1 MAAHGMG
8 YSQRAGASQVTAAL
22 LLPPDGGGP
31 PQMVIPQ
38 GAGLLTP
45 SALAIDSAGNF
56 FIADAT
62 HGIVARFGADGTI
75 NTSHVTSLDTPT
87 AIYVDGFDNLFIT
100 QAGTTHNVIEVYAAG
115 SLRIIASS

>member
-1 MAAHGMG
+1 M
-8 YSQRAGASQVTAAL
+8 
-22 LLPPDGGGP
+22 
-31 PQMVIPQ
+31 IPQ

-62 HGIVARFGADGTI
+62 HGTVARFGADGAI
-75 NTSHVTSLDTPT
+75 NTSYVTALDTPT
-87 AIYVDGFDNLFIT
+87 AIYVDGFDNLFIA

-115 SLRIIASS
+115 LRRTIASTFVSPST